1 MVLGRMHKS
10 GGVTIREAQS
20 MVRQLEDDKGFNKGY
35 DLETLL
41 GRKINWMVE
50 EIGELVH
57 AYKHNDRAKM
67 AEEAIDVFF
76 FVASILNL
84 VGADGT
90 MVFLDKMARNYDRV
104 PVNKKG
110 EFHFDRQ

>member
-1 MVLGRMHKS
+1 MPRHKS
-10 GGVTIREAQS
+10 GGVTIREAQH
-20 MVRQLEDDKGFNKGY
+20 MVAELEKDKGFNKGY

-50 EIGELVH
+50 EIGELAH
-57 AYKHNDRAKM
+57 AYKHNDKDKM

-90 MVFLDKMARNYDRV
+90 MVFLNKMSKNYDRV

-110 EFHFDRQ
+110 EFHFDEKS

>member
-1 MVLGRMHKS
+1 MGRMRNS
-10 GGVTIREAQS
+10 GGVTIREAQR
-20 MVRQLEDDKGFNKGY
+20 MVRQLEEDKGFNKGY

-50 EIGELVH
+50 EIGELAH
-57 AYKHNDRAKM
+57 AYKHNDKVKM

-84 VGADGT
+84 VGADGNA
-90 MVFLDKMARNYDRV
+90 VFLEKMAKNYDRV

-110 EFHFDRQ
+110 EFHFDEKS